1 MRRYLPLWLAVMLI
15 TTLLLSSCGDN
26 TATPATGTTTTATTA
41 AVTSGAAPSQLPRK
55 ETLYVGGFQWQPP
68 VNFNILNNN
77 PDWPNQSQNVFFHI
91 YESLFAYNQLN
102 GNLDPLLA
110 KELKTPD
117 ATTMV
122 VTLQDGTT
130 WQDGQPL
137 TPADV
142 VYTYGL
148 AKTQTDVNYNTLFNY
163 ITNITATGDRTL
175 EIKLNPNS
183 LNPGIVKNYLTF
195 IRILPQHIWQAR
207 EASGKLSAVV
217 DTAPVGS
224 GPYKLMDFSTQ
235 RIALQRNDNYW
246 GKTVMGGLPAPKY
259 IVHPIVKSNDDGNL
273 AFQSGNIDAMQQF
286 TPQIWKMW
294 QDAKAPVGTWF
305 DQEPYYLAGSI
316 PMLIINT
323 QKKGLDNPL
332 VRRALAY
339 SINYPLIAQTAMSKY
354 SVPVNSSL
362 IIPGGGENQFF
373 NADQVKTNGW
383 SYDAA
388 KAKDIL
394 ENQLKAKKGSD
405 GVYVLPDGTR
415 LGPWSARTPQGWTD
429 WQTAINIVVQNA
441 RAAGFDLTEDYPEA
455 GVVTNKIQSGDFD
468 LNLWYIAGQSPAT
481 PWQRFRDMLDNR
493 GVPANGQNAFWDF
506 NRFSEPEAL
515 PLLDKAAAASNPAEA
530 KQYYNQL
537 DALFMKDIPGIP
549 LMYRPN
555 EFYEFNSSVWTGF
568 PTSKDPSVGTPQ
580 FQQAG
585 IFWLYKI
592 KAK

>member
-1 MRRYLPLWLAVMLI
+1 MWRQYRNTRYRYDYHCDYCRRYLWSCSSPI
-15 TTLLLSSCGDN
+15 TRN
-26 TATPATGTTTTATTA
+26 
-41 AVTSGAAPSQLPRK
+41 

-91 YESLFAYNQLN
+91 YESLFAYNQLS

-148 AKTQTDVNYNTLFNY
+148 AKTQTDINYNTLFNY
-163 ITNITATGDRTL
+163 ITSITATGDRTL

-259 IVHPIVKSNDDGNL
+259 IVHTIVKSNDDGNL
-273 AFQSGNIDAMQQF
+273 AQGDLGASFSQYP
-286 TPQIWKMW
+286 T
-294 QDAKAPVGTWF
+294 PVGKM
-305 DQEPYYLAGSI
+305 I
-316 PMLIINT
+316 
-323 QKKGLDNPL
+323 
-332 VRRALAY
+332 
-339 SINYPLIAQTAMSKY
+339 
-354 SVPVNSSL
+354 
-362 IIPGGGENQFF
+362 
-373 NADQVKTNGW
+373 
-383 SYDAA
+383 
-388 KAKDIL
+388 
-394 ENQLKAKKGSD
+394 
-405 GVYVLPDGTR
+405 
-415 LGPWSARTPQGWTD
+415 
-429 WQTAINIVVQNA
+429 
-441 RAAGFDLTEDYPEA
+441 
-455 GVVTNKIQSGDFD
+455 
-468 LNLWYIAGQSPAT
+468 GQSLPWTLALQLPAILIG
-481 PWQRFRDMLDNR
+481 WVIGNVL
-493 GVPANGQNAFWDF
+493 GVLTAYRKGW
-506 NRFSEPEAL
+506 
-515 PLLDKAAAASNPAEA
+515 LDKIAFPVSLFISNMPFYCLSILLLYLSPLFCGFYRQWAAIVSIRY
-530 KQYYNQL
+530 Q
-537 DALFMKDIPGIP
+537 I
-549 LMYRPN
+549 
-555 EFYEFNSSVWTGF
+555 
-568 PTSKDPSVGTPQ
+568 
-580 FQQAG
+580 
-585 IFWLYKI
+585 
-592 KAK
+592 